1 MRVYLGFRW
10 KHVWSERY
18 RILSTLLGKK
28 PKGRVSNRRFVF
40 WALFFY
46 KGGDRMNIIT
56 VNNLCKTFKVK
67 TKEPGLGGSVKSIF
81 TPSYREIE
89 AVKDISFEVEKG
101 EILAFIGPNGAG
113 KSTTIKMMT
122 GILYPSSGQIEVL
135 GMNPSKQRKQL
146 SYRIGT
152 VFGQKS
158 QLWFHLPPLDSFNLL
173 GKIYEMESGKLKK
186 RIEMLK
192 EVFDIG
198 DLMDVPV
205 RKLSL
210 GQRIRCEIAASIL
223 HEPDIIFLDEPTI
236 GLDVVVKQ
244 KIRELILKL
253 NKEENTTIFLT
264 SHDAGDIEQL
274 CKRAIIINH
283 GEVVLNEQIKKLK
296 YNYLNKKV
304 IHIKYNEKV
313 EINGS
318 SIDVI
323 KTKGN
328 AVQVQVDT
336 LKQDIE
342 DVLTTLI
349 KYGKVNDITITEAP
363 MEEIISHIY
372 RQNKDGDGYEANA

>member
-1 MRVYLGFRW
+1 M
-10 KHVWSERY
+10 S
-18 RILSTLLGKK
+18 
-28 PKGRVSNRRFVF
+28 
-40 WALFFY
+40 
-46 KGGDRMNIIT
+46 IIK

-81 TPSYREIE
+81 APSYREIQ
-89 AVKDISFEVEKG
+89 AVKDISFQVEKG

-122 GILYPSSGQIEVL
+122 GILYPSSGEIEVL
-135 GMNPSKQRKQL
+135 GMNPAKERKNL
-146 SYRIGT
+146 SYKIGT

-173 GKIYEMESGKLKK
+173 GNIYEMDSAKLKK

-192 EVFDIG
+192 EVFEIG

-223 HEPDIIFLDEPTI
+223 HQPDIIFLDEPTI

-244 KIRELILKL
+244 KIRELILQL
-253 NKEENTTIFLT
+253 NKEEKTTIFLT

-283 GEVVLNEQIKKLK
+283 GEVVLNEKIKSLK
-296 YNYLNKKV
+296 YDYLNKKV
-304 IHIKYNEKV
+304 IHIKYNEMV
-313 EINGS
+313 NTDHCNL
-318 SIDVI
+318 DVI
-323 KTKGN
+323 KNKGN
-328 AVQVQVDT
+328 AIKVQVDT
-336 LKQDIE
+336 SKEDIE
-342 DVLTTLI
+342 EVLTKLI
-349 KYGKVNDITITEAP
+349 KCGKVNDITISEP
-363 MEEIISHIY
+363 PLEEIISLIY
-372 RQNKDGDGYEANA
+372 TEQKGGGSYATNT